1 MIFRHL
7 LVIILT
13 AVVLLIQGC
22 GGSKHV
28 SSLTHQGDGG
38 QTDAFVNIVVEW
50 PPSRL
55 IPPETQSIRV
65 LITGVGIDKPI
76 SVRFNRPSGSAPTL
90 VKTVRVPAGPNRLFS
105 AIAQDAKGQ
114 IVALGNNMS
123 DLHPGE
129 TTNVTIVMDNKLLPA
144 SVPEHIEN
152 PEDVGLQFGIQAI
165 VDPDDPLMG
174 KVTFTG
180 AIENKALVGLKP
192 SDFIITQDAFGI
204 LVRTNPTNFRDLGPT
219 TNPNLDIAFVLD
231 TTGSMGEEIAGV
243 RESVRSFS
251 QQIAGMG
258 FNLRLAA
265 VTFGDVINDPDGSKD
280 PDGNPRP
287 VFNFS
292 EDVEKFRS
300 FVAGLDAR
308 GGGDDPEIS
317 LDAVL
322 FAATSLSWRS
332 DARKIIILITDAV
345 AHQRNDGTEF
355 SSVTA
360 EEVIAELKGEFTVHV
375 VSSERPNKMWQT
387 NSSQQREKVYT
398 HLRERQANP
407 TYDVRNLAGPLGGV
421 WLPLPLSGNVD
432 LIKLG
437 IAPLIRGS
445 YEFKFPLMRLGS
457 QFINVF
463 VQTPK
468 GWVQLQMEVKF

>member
-55 IPPETQSIRV
+55 IPPETQSIRL

-152 PEDVGLQFGIQAI
+152 PEDVGL
-165 VDPDDPLMG
+165 
-174 KVTFTG
+174 
-180 AIENKALVGLKP
+180 
-192 SDFIITQDAFGI
+192 
-204 LVRTNPTNFRDLGPT
+204 
-219 TNPNLDIAFVLD
+219 
-231 TTGSMGEEIAGV
+231 
-243 RESVRSFS
+243 
-251 QQIAGMG
+251 
-258 FNLRLAA
+258 
-265 VTFGDVINDPDGSKD
+265 
-280 PDGNPRP
+280 
-287 VFNFS
+287 
-292 EDVEKFRS
+292 
-300 FVAGLDAR
+300 
-308 GGGDDPEIS
+308 
-317 LDAVL
+317 
-322 FAATSLSWRS
+322 
-332 DARKIIILITDAV
+332 
-345 AHQRNDGTEF
+345 
-355 SSVTA
+355 
-360 EEVIAELKGEFTVHV
+360 
-375 VSSERPNKMWQT
+375 
-387 NSSQQREKVYT
+387 
-398 HLRERQANP
+398 
-407 TYDVRNLAGPLGGV
+407 
-421 WLPLPLSGNVD
+421 
-432 LIKLG
+432 
-437 IAPLIRGS
+437 
-445 YEFKFPLMRLGS
+445 
-457 QFINVF
+457 
-463 VQTPK
+463 
-468 GWVQLQMEVKF
+468 